1 MIICYDLI
9 TKIISLYE
17 EYFMIPKKNNTI
29 KDIKHAL
36 IDIISETNGIN
47 INDTLELLSFN
58 INLKKNFQ
66 VEKSLIEFRKLLSGF
81 QNSEVDISTLIG
93 HPFSEAFFEFFKD
106 FPLPYHEEHIHL
118 TGSLTA
124 EFIYPHLKKLL
135 EGPDREVYLKKISE
149 IYGADASKIESA
161 DDVDRLIRLKDGE
174 LFKTY
179 LKILYIPKLILIS
192 RQVHEDAAYH
202 MASELYEKYNV
213 GKIRLKF
220 TLSRQTGI
228 SDEQIPGIENLTE
241 EDVIL
246 GLYNGFMKFKNEK
259 PFFNFILSPSFRKEP
274 GFFDQTEYDS
284 KQEHFESQVLIILDI
299 LKKYPYLQDVLSE
312 VDTVGDEKEVY
323 KKKHFFEMKSGFRRL
338 QYQGFRIRSH
348 HGETWKI
355 LRLGVQAVDNA
366 LNIWH
371 IDTLEHG
378 LSLGINPNYYFHRL
392 YQRIVE
398 MNQAGLALDPKSFEY
413 AEIIDMEWREESV
426 RDKILNGTALTDNEK
441 IKFVKTKFHTAREVE
456 HYQHDVLNRMIN
468 KNVSLVALPSSN
480 LKLTGCFPDYKDHPF
495 SWWEKKGVK
504 LGIGTDNYITLST
517 NYIQELLILLYS
529 NPTSL
534 KITKL
539 LMVATMET
547 RRPYISHLLWEMRKS
562 IRE

>member
-1 MIICYDLI
+1 MLPSKSKMIRDL
-9 TKIISLYE
+9 
-17 EYFMIPKKNNTI
+17 
-29 KDIKHAL
+29 KHAL

-47 INDTLELLSFN
+47 IFDTLELLSFN
-58 INLKKNFQ
+58 MGLKKDLP
-66 VEKSLIEFRKLLSGF
+66 VEKSLAEFRNLLSGF
-81 QNSEVDISTLIG
+81 QNNEVDITTLIG
-93 HPFSEAFFEFFKD
+93 HPFSEAFFEFLKD
-106 FPLPYHEEHIHL
+106 FPIPYHEEHIHL

-135 EGPDREVYLKKISE
+135 DGPQREIYLKKISE
-149 IYGADASKIESA
+149 VYETDAGQIKDAS
-161 DDVDRLIRLKDGE
+161 DVDRLIRLKDGE

-179 LKILYIPKLILIS
+179 LKILYIPKLILIT
-192 RQVHEDAAYH
+192 REIHEEAAYH
-202 MASELYEKYNV
+202 MAKELYEKYNV

-220 TLSRQTGI
+220 TLSRQTGM

-246 GLYNGFMKFKNEK
+246 GLYNGFMKFKKENS
-259 PFFNFILSPSFRKEP
+259 FFNFILSPSFRKEP
-274 GFFDQTEYDS
+274 DFFDQSEFHS
-284 KQEHFESQVLIILDI
+284 KQEHFESQVLTILDI
-299 LKKYPYLQDVLSE
+299 LKKHPYLQDVLSE
-312 VDTVGDEKEVY
+312 VDTVGDEREVY

-338 QYQGFRIRSH
+338 QYQGFKIRSH

-398 MNQAGLALDPKSFEY
+398 MNSEGKPIDPKSVEY
-413 AEIIDMEWREESV
+413 AEILDMEWREESV
-426 RDKILNGTALTDNEK
+426 RDKLLIGQVLSQDEK

-547 RRPYISHLLWEMRKS
+547 RRPYISHLLWEMRKA